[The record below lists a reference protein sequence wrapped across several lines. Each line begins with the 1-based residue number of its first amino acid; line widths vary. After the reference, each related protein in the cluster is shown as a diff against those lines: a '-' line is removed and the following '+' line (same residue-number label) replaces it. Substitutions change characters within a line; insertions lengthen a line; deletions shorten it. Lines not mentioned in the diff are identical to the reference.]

1 MVDVSKELDVYL
13 DKLIQSS
20 REFQEFIKTPD
31 LTIDTDDLF
40 YWGEKAD

>member
-1 MVDVSKELDVYL
+1 VINVANELDVYL

-31 LTIDTDDLF
+31 LIIDTDDLF
-40 YWGEKAD
+40 YWGEETD